1 MQKGMESTMNV
12 LVLEDNKESRR
23 ALGELLHK
31 ISEDITVALAATKAE
46 AMELLEKN
54 DGFDLFLLDIN
65 LNIRDE
71 RNVAGLEFAK
81 EIRERQ
87 VYSFTPVVFITSY
100 ADFEMTSY
108 REAQCYSYLTKP
120 FSRSEVEKIVRK
132 VMNRQEEK
140 EERYMTVKKDGVNF
154 RIKVNDLVAVQSI
167 VRGVNLFLRKE
178 VMDVKYLT
186 IRQVTEE
193 LKDCPEFIQCHRNA
207 IINLNYVE
215 NVDFVNRLIQLKGMK
230 EAVEI
235 GVTYKAEL
243 KERIG

>member
-1 MQKGMESTMNV
+1 MTV

-31 ISEDITVALAATKAE
+31 ISDEIEVELTATKEE
-46 AMELLEKN
+46 ALEVLERS
-54 DGFDLFLLDIN
+54 DDIDLFLLDIN
-65 LNIRDE
+65 LNIRDDD
-71 RNVAGLEFAK
+71 NVAGLEFAK

-87 VYSFTPVVFITSY
+87 NYAFTPVVFITSY

-120 FSRSEVEKIVRK
+120 FSKSEVEKIVRK
-132 VMNRQEEK
+132 VMNNQEEK

-154 RIKVNDLVAVQSI
+154 RVKVSDIVAVQAI
-167 VRGVNLFLRKE
+167 VRGVNLVLRKE
-178 VMDVKYLT
+178 SMDVKYLT
-186 IRQVTEE
+186 IRQVLEE
-193 LKDCPEFIQCHRNA
+193 LSDVPEFIQCHRNA

-215 NVDFVNRLIQLKGMK
+215 NVDFVNRMIQMK
-230 EAVEI
+230 NMDDVVEI

-243 KERIG
+243 KERIGV